1 MRRSDVIL
9 HDEFARKYFPV
20 TDYVHLIPAYR
31 RKDPKQTVFLL
42 TDDQNAID
50 EAHEFHPELRWKY
63 INRTRF
69 RGSEGGWE
77 HQTPSNNPAKEV
89 ITLLSTF
96 DLVKECSLLVHGSSK
111 FSEMLWHIMSAANDK
126 AKQRRVDSRKEV
138 FSANHSRS
146 EFELLK
152 RLNAMRQG
160 ESNSS
165 SSKELSTLAAT
176 SNATSGLIVVNVLGL
191 LANDLVSSSDI
202 LLRIS
207 LLNDDDDTSHF
218 FFPFPFIHAMQFEA
232 AFAARMKEQLGW
244 RVVYRTMWNPAW
256 PTAKT
261 DKCFPNVKRE
271 AITRGVYEENNPIGN
286 FLKEHGGGRINQDIQ
301 ELYEALTYVD
311 MEQQDDGFIVND
323 QTTANDVYLEWIEGL
338 GDQAKSIK
346 HMEYP
351 LQEYH
356 VDKLVEELRNP
367 HSPVRVLDLQAFF
380 IQ

>member
-1 MRRSDVIL
+1 MYCTCHHFRRAVYDFKQQFKSQYDPETDCSVIHVRRSDVIL

-152 RLNAMRQG
+152 WLNAMRQG

-165 SSKELSTLAAT
+165 SSKELPTLAAAT
-176 SNATSGLIVVNVLGL
+176 NATSGLIVVNVLGL

-202 LLRIS
+202 L
-207 LLNDDDDTSHF
+207 
-218 FFPFPFIHAMQFEA
+218 
-232 AFAARMKEQLGW
+232 
-244 RVVYRTMWNPAW
+244 V
-256 PTAKT
+256 
-261 DKCFPNVKRE
+261 
-271 AITRGVYEENNPIGN
+271 
-286 FLKEHGGGRINQDIQ
+286 
-301 ELYEALTYVD
+301 
-311 MEQQDDGFIVND
+311 
-323 QTTANDVYLEWIEGL
+323 
-338 GDQAKSIK
+338 
-346 HMEYP
+346 
-351 LQEYH
+351 
-356 VDKLVEELRNP
+356 
-367 HSPVRVLDLQAFF
+367 
-380 IQ
+380 